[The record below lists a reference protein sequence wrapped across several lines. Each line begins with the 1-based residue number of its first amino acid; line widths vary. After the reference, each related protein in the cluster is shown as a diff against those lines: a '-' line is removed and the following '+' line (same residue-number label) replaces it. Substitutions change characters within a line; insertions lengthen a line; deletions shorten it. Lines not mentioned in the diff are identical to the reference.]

1 MEEVKYDELRKILIE
16 EVQNYNGQSLIRLN
30 IDKEVIEQIFF
41 IPKIETY
48 IEDGRAHK
56 EIRGKVFAPNIS
68 MDILEKI
75 DFSNFSFED
84 FNTNGFDFSKL
95 QNVNINPQTLY
106 EKSLY
111 NCVCQ
116 GVTFV
121 GNFDEVSVQYVC
133 FEGSKGA
140 IINPQTIRNKDLSY
154 NDCADVEFVGDFDDV
169 YVKGTNFTGSK
180 GVIINPQKL
189 KKKSLWET
197 VCFGVK
203 FVGPF
208 DGVIVRETN
217 FKGSEGAIINPQTV
231 LWKTLFRTIC
241 TDVEFIGSFDD
252 VAIDYTNFTGSKG
265 TKINPQKVRNKSLI
279 GAICSDVEFIAPLDG
294 VNTEGA
300 FLENAKFYIPLFES
314 KDNFR
319 AKIKSLIDVSKC

>member
-1 MEEVKYDELRKILIE
+1 MEVVKYDELRKILIE

-56 EIRGKVFAPNIS
+56 EIRGKIFAPNIP

-169 YVKGTNFTGSK
+169 YVKGTNF
-180 GVIINPQKL
+180 
-189 KKKSLWET
+189 
-197 VCFGVK
+197 
-203 FVGPF
+203 
-208 DGVIVRETN
+208 
-217 FKGSEGAIINPQTV
+217 KGSEGTIINPQTV

-252 VAIDYTNFTGSKG
+252 VAVDYTNFTGSKG

>member
-1 MEEVKYDELRKILIE
+1 MEVVKYDELRKILIE

-56 EIRGKVFAPNIS
+56 EIRGKVFAPNIP

-140 IINPQTIRNKDLSY
+140 IINPQT
-154 NDCADVEFVGDFDDV
+154 
-169 YVKGTNFTGSK
+169 
-180 GVIINPQKL
+180 
-189 KKKSLWET
+189 
-197 VCFGVK
+197 
-203 FVGPF
+203 
-208 DGVIVRETN
+208 
-217 FKGSEGAIINPQTV
+217 V

-252 VAIDYTNFTGSKG
+252 VAVDYTNFTGSKG